1 MSDTEARTQAGTRID
16 VEIRRATPEDA
27 AVMREYALH
36 NTNFLAPW
44 EPLRTAANVTVES
57 MRERLEEPSRIQFLA
72 LYDGLVVGQGALS
85 NIARAPV
92 YLNSTVGYSV
102 DQHHQGVGIASSLV
116 MHAVREAFEVEGL
129 HRVEAGTL
137 LHNGGSQRVLEKCG
151 FTRIGISPKLVKIAG
166 TWQDHVLFAITRED
180 LDPTTID

>member
-1 MSDTEARTQAGTRID
+1 MSNTNARID
-16 VEIRRATPEDA
+16 VGLRRANVDDA
-27 AVMREYALH
+27 PAMREYALR
-36 NTNFLAPW
+36 NTNFFAPW
-44 EPLRTAANVTVES
+44 EPLRTATSVSVEAI
-57 MRERLEEPSRIQFLA
+57 RARLEEASRIQFVA
-72 LYDGLVVGQGALS
+72 IHEERIVGQAALS

-92 YLNSTVGYSV
+92 YLNSTIGYSV

-116 MHAVREAFEVEGL
+116 RHAVREAFLVEGL

-137 LHNGGSQRVLEKCG
+137 LHNTGSQRVLEKCG

-180 LDPTTID
+180 VDPGAIV